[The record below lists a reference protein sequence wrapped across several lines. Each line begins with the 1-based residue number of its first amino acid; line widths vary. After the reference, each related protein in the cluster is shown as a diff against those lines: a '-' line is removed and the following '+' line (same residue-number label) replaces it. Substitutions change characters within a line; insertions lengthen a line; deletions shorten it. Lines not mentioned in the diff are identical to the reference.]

1 LVGRPLLRH
10 APRRPRRGCH
20 QDRVTDPAG
29 RLSHDAH
36 RHRPPEVLETGPL
49 YNAVNRNKRHL
60 ALDLKRADGVAAW
73 TAVLRHSDALVE
85 NFTPRVVES
94 FGFDYGKAL
103 VENPGL
109 IFASISGFGQTGPWR
124 GYRANAVVAE
134 ATGLVSAMTGYEDG
148 PPLNHGVMP
157 GDTSAGSIAALG
169 IVVALLDRERSGRG
183 QRVDCAQME
192 TLTAMMGHSVVAAS
206 LSAEPWGRAGNAD
219 ENDCPSNVYPC
230 AGDDQWI
237 AISVGDE
244 QQWAALCEA
253 LGRREWL
260 ADGGLAH
267 PAGRRARRSELDAA
281 LAAWT
286 PTFDKRDLMRAL
298 QAAGVAAGAVL
309 SPAELLTDEHH
320 AANDFY
326 RYVEREH
333 AGCHAYYAPAVR
345 MARSELGIRVPAPLF
360 GEHTVEILRDVA
372 GLSEAAIER
381 LLAEK
386 VCSTEF
392 IGEPILDYNLK

>member
-1 LVGRPLLRH
+1 MLAGRHVSLPY
-10 APRRPRRGCH
+10 
-20 QDRVTDPAG
+20 DPAWSLDG
-29 RLSHDAH
+29 WVLVPDN
-36 RHRPPEVLETGPL
+36 PE
-49 YNAVNRNKRHL
+49 
-60 ALDLKRADGVAAW
+60 RA
-73 TAVLRHSDALVE
+73 
-85 NFTPRVVES
+85 P
-94 FGFDYGKAL
+94 
-103 VENPGL
+103 
-109 IFASISGFGQTGPWR
+109 IFSPVPDSGYQR
-124 GYRANAVVAE
+124 YRA
-134 ATGLVSAMTGYEDG
+134 
-148 PPLNHGVMP
+148 
-157 GDTSAGSIAALG
+157 
-169 IVVALLDRERSGRG
+169 
-183 QRVDCAQME
+183 
-192 TLTAMMGHSVVAAS
+192 
-206 LSAEPWGRAGNAD
+206 AD
-219 ENDCPSNVYPC
+219 HL
-230 AGDDQWI
+230 WTT
-237 AISVGDE
+237 DE

-260 ADGGLAH
+260 ADGGLAY
-267 PAGRRARRSELDAA
+267 PAGRRAQRSELDAA

-286 PTFDKRDLMRAL
+286 PTFDKHELMRSL

-386 VCSTEF
+386 VALPVARLCQAVCVEQDATVFGQHRGF
-392 IGEPILDYNLK
+392 IGKRRIGQDTQRHPFGRKRLDRRVVRHGEQQRTMPGAGGDEAPLPDIDIDQLSGDEHIHVG